1 MTTQDTL
8 TAEDLALLRLLITL
22 KSVSYR
28 FVTPTPASHARVL
41 MRGPDGIASDMRDV
55 FGWSRAFAPGLLPEG
70 LLERLKTSAM
80 VETAGELIKSRVRI
94 SSLGPD
100 LFLHSAYPTE
110 DKDAVFFGPDSYRF
124 ARLITH
130 ELARNPGR
138 PGARLLDIGA
148 GAGVGAIVA
157 SHCCPGVEAIMM
169 DINPAALRFARINA
183 VAAGVRS
190 ALHLARDLSAL
201 SGEFDIILANPPFI
215 VDDKGRDYRDGGSQ
229 HGAEIA
235 LNMTREAVARLA
247 PGGRFILY
255 TGSAITA
262 GGKDNLADQLSS
274 LAAQRLANLQ
284 YEELDPDIFGEELE
298 KSAYRDVERIAL
310 VCAII
315 SVPDGNTGAHREQG
329 TPRAKS
335 GMSVA
340 PLRLIAGLGVGLA
353 SSILMPPTF
362 PSHLLPV
369 AEPMGRLWLDALAM
383 TVVPLLFGLLTTGI
397 ASACR
402 RAAAGGTTVRAMLWF
417 AVMLIRASLGG
428 MCPSE
433 GLLTVWPVSPHGLT
447 AGLPAAR
454 LVRTR
459 QAGRGTRASYRLIPS
474 APPLMCRSP
483 RWWFSPFFLGL
494 PFDAFQSRLPAPCWR
509 RSRCW
514 SMPCR

>member
-315 SVPDGNTGAHREQG
+315 SVPDGNT
-329 TPRAKS
+329 
-335 GMSVA
+335 
-340 PLRLIAGLGVGLA
+340 
-353 SSILMPPTF
+353 
-362 PSHLLPV
+362 
-369 AEPMGRLWLDALAM
+369 
-383 TVVPLLFGLLTTGI
+383 
-397 ASACR
+397 
-402 RAAAGGTTVRAMLWF
+402 
-417 AVMLIRASLGG
+417 
-428 MCPSE
+428 
-433 GLLTVWPVSPHGLT
+433 
-447 AGLPAAR
+447 
-454 LVRTR
+454 
-459 QAGRGTRASYRLIPS
+459 
-474 APPLMCRSP
+474 
-483 RWWFSPFFLGL
+483 
-494 PFDAFQSRLPAPCWR
+494 
-509 RSRCW
+509 
-514 SMPCR
+514 